1 MKLLLALI
9 EMMIGEL
16 IVIRQIKVLLDFQQ
30 ISVKEGVVINVLAI
44 VLIDFLLDK
53 VLIGVPGDFIIN

>member
-1 MKLLLALI
+1 
-9 EMMIGEL
+9 MMIGEL

-53 VLIGVPGDFIIN
+53 VLIGVPGDFIINWEIKEKN